1 MQKGVISIRLF
12 TYTFIYPYLYV
23 YLPFAY
29 KKNIVYKHTYLYSLL
44 LLIIGCFMSELIVKD
59 NALIQASYTL
69 GLVEQR
75 LILLAIVEARETGR
89 GITPD
94 TYLDIHANHYAQQF
108 SVSVKSAYQ
117 SLSEAVETLYQR
129 QVTLHK
135 TYKGHPERQKVR
147 WVSGISYIDKLA
159 SVRIRFS
166 PDVIPLITRLEENFT
181 SYELEQ
187 VAGLQSGYAVRL
199 YELLIQW
206 RSSGKTPFFELTEFR
221 RQLGVEPHEYTQ
233 MGNFKPRV
241 LDLATN
247 QINEH
252 TDIFVSYEQVKAGR
266 VISGFTFTLKPKKQP
281 KEVTPKPKKPEQKS
295 KTVKKEEQID
305 WMTSDI
311 LDRFISLSPS
321 QQQAILDQVE
331 PTLKGAT
338 QVRFKVARAGS
349 IKQLVTE
356 FSLDINDALMRSASN
371 GR

>member
-1 MQKGVISIRLF
+1 
-12 TYTFIYPYLYV
+12 
-23 YLPFAY
+23 
-29 KKNIVYKHTYLYSLL
+29 
-44 LLIIGCFMSELIVKD
+44 
-59 NALIQASYTL
+59 
-69 GLVEQR
+69 
-75 LILLAIVEARETGR
+75 
-89 GITPD
+89 
-94 TYLDIHANHYAQQF
+94 
-108 SVSVKSAYQ
+108 
-117 SLSEAVETLYQR
+117 
-129 QVTLHK
+129 
-135 TYKGHPERQKVR
+135 
-147 WVSGISYIDKLA
+147 
-159 SVRIRFS
+159 
-166 PDVIPLITRLEENFT
+166 
-181 SYELEQ
+181 
-187 VAGLQSGYAVRL
+187 
-199 YELLIQW
+199 
-206 RSSGKTPFFELTEFR
+206 
-221 RQLGVEPHEYTQ
+221 

>member
-1 MQKGVISIRLF
+1 
-12 TYTFIYPYLYV
+12 
-23 YLPFAY
+23 
-29 KKNIVYKHTYLYSLL
+29 
-44 LLIIGCFMSELIVKD
+44 MSDLIVKD

-94 TYLDIHANHYAQQF
+94 SYLDIHANHYAQQF

-135 TYKGHPERQKVR
+135 TYKGYPERQKVR
-147 WVSGISYIDKLA
+147 WVSGISYIEKLA
-159 SVRIRFS
+159 AVRIRFS

-206 RSSGKTPFFELTEFR
+206 RSAGKTPVFELAEFR
-221 RQLGVEPHEYTQ
+221 MQLGVGVDEYVL
-233 MGNFKPRV
+233 MGNFKSRV
-241 LDLATN
+241 LDLATR

-252 TDIFVSYEQVKAGR
+252 TDIFVSYEQVKEGR
-266 VISGFTFTLKPKKQP
+266 VIAGFSFSLKPKKQP
-281 KEVTPKPKKPEQKS
+281 KDVTPKPKKAEP
-295 KTVKKEEQID
+295 KTKAAKQEEQLD
-305 WMTSDI
+305 WMTADI
-311 LDRFISLSPS
+311 LDRFSSLSLS

-331 PTLKGAT
+331 PTLKGAK
-338 QVRFKVARAGS
+338 QARFKVARAGS
-349 IKQLVTE
+349 MKQLVTD
-356 FSLDINDALMRSASN
+356 FSMDINDALMRSASN
-371 GR
+371 NR

>member
-1 MQKGVISIRLF
+1 MG
-12 TYTFIYPYLYV
+12 
-23 YLPFAY
+23 
-29 KKNIVYKHTYLYSLL
+29 LL
-44 LLIIGCFMSELIVKD
+44 MKDLIVKD

-94 TYLDIHANHYAQQF
+94 SYLDIHANHYAQQF

-147 WVSGISYIDKLA
+147 WVSGISYVDKLA
-159 SVRIRFS
+159 AVRIRFS

-206 RSSGKTPFFELTEFR
+206 RSTGKTHVFKLAEIR
-221 RQLGVEPHEYTQ
+221 QQLGVAGNEYPR
-233 MGNFKPRV
+233 MFDFKRFV
-241 LDLATN
+241 LELAIK

-252 TDIFVSYEQVKAGR
+252 TDIIVTYEQCKAGR
-266 VISGFTFTLKPKKQP
+266 EIIGFTFSFTQKKRPKD
-281 KEVTPKPKKPEQKS
+281 VTPKPKKAEPKS
-295 KTVKKEEQID
+295 KSIKQEEQLD

-311 LDRFISLSPS
+311 LDRFISILPS

-338 QVRFKVARAGS
+338 QARFKVARAGS

-356 FSLDINDALMRSASN
+356 FSMDINDALMRS
-371 GR
+371 